1 MEKYAIVGH
10 QVVCSAFIEKD
21 KKFLIVMCPKFK
33 VWRVPGGRPEYG
45 EKVEKT
51 LIREMQEEVGIS
63 FENPIFVGFGQD
75 IQLYF
80 IKQKET
86 SRLILYFYVKT
97 NEELIIDSDEAE
109 EYKWVSIEEMK
120 KIENK
125 EGALNDFFKRN
136 PNFGK

>member
-33 VWRVPGGRPEYG
+33 VWRVPWGRPEYW

-136 PNFGK
+136 PNFWK